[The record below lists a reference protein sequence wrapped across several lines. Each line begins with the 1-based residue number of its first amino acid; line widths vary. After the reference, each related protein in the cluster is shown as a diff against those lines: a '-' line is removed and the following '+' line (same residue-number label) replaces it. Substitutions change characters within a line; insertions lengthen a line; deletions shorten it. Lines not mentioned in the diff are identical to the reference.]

1 MATSTR
7 RKDFCSVSQSPL
19 GRFAIFC
26 AERHC
31 VQEELRDCI
40 ERCRPLD
47 LAPDFGTSVAGA
59 SNVTAKARLFG
70 PATIGP
76 PSYSLSSVSDRNRRL
91 PSPNASVY
99 FLLMFRSN
107 GLHYRF

>member
-47 LAPDFGTSVAGA
+47 LAPDFGTSVARA
-59 SNVTAKARLFG
+59 SNVTAKPPLFG

-76 PSYSLSSVSDRNRRL
+76 PHT
-91 PSPNASVY
+91 
-99 FLLMFRSN
+99 
-107 GLHYRF
+107 HYRRFLIATADCHRLTPAFTFY